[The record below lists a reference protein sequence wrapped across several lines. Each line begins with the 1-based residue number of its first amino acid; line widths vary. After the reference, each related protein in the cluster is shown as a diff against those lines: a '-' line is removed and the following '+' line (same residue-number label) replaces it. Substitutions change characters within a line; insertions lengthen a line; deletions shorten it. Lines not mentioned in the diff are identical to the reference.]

1 MRWLSARLVPAIVV
15 LLCAACAGQPA
26 GREYHLEGQVLA
38 IDAPKGQVMIRC
50 EEIPGYMAAMTMP
63 FTVKDAS
70 VIGTTRPGDLVNG
83 TLFVSDT
90 ASYVTKLTTV
100 GSAPLPGAMPA
111 GVAPILDPGAD
122 VPDAHFTD
130 QRGQPRTIASFRGTT
145 VVLTFIYTRC
155 PLPDFCP
162 LMDRHFARLQQAIG
176 ASPALR
182 GRVHLVSITVDPAFD
197 TPAVL
202 RKHAAE
208 LGANP
213 AVWTF
218 LTGEGTD
225 AKAFAGSLGVFVS
238 RGQGDEGAIT
248 HNLRTAII
256 DPRGRLAKIY
266 DGNKWTPD
274 QVLHDLTTIV
284 GDAHTTAS
292 IR

>member
-1 MRWLSARLVPAIVV
+1 MRWLSARFAPALIL

-38 IDAPKGQVMIRC
+38 IDAPKQQVIIRC

-63 FTVKDAS
+63 FTVKNAT
-70 VIGTTRPGDLVNG
+70 VIARTKPGDLVNG
-83 TLFVSDT
+83 TLFVSDD

-100 GSAPLPGAMPA
+100 GSAPLPGVMPA
-111 GVAPILDPGAD
+111 GVAPILDPGASL
-122 VPDAHFTD
+122 PDAHFTD
-130 QRGQPRTIASFRGTT
+130 ERGQPRTIASFRGETL
-145 VVLTFIYTRC
+145 VITFIYTRC

-162 LMDRHFARLQQAIG
+162 LMDRHFKQLQQAIG
-176 ASPALR
+176 ASSTLR

-218 LTGEGTD
+218 LTSEEPD

-238 RGQGDEGAIT
+238 RGHGDQGAIV
-248 HNLRTAII
+248 HNLRTAIV
-256 DPRGRLAKIY
+256 DPQGRLAKIY
-266 DGNKWTPD
+266 DGNDWTPD
-274 QVLHDLTTIV
+274 QILRDLEPIV
-284 GDAHTTAS
+284 ADTHAAS
-292 IR
+292 TR